1 MKITFVVPA
10 LNLSGGLRVVS
21 IYAKLLA
28 EKGHEVTVVSPNKR
42 MPTLKERVKSTLN
55 WKGYKFNSNFDES
68 FFSDAIYDVTVLDSY
83 RSVTC
88 NDVPDAD
95 IVIATFWNTA
105 EWVADFPS
113 SKGIKVYFLQ
123 GYEVHSWL
131 PVERVKATFTLPF
144 KKIVV
149 SEWIA
154 NIMIEAHGVS
164 DVTIVGNAVDLML
177 FNATERKKNIA
188 TTFGMIYSNK
198 DCKRSL
204 FTFKCFKRFQE
215 KYPLAKLVIFGT
227 EDVENV
233 VGLPDGAKYYHQ
245 PKQGDIRNIY
255 AQCDAWLF
263 TSNSEGFGLPILE
276 AMACRTPVIGT
287 RCGAAP
293 ELLRSRGGILV
304 NVDEEEGLFSAMVDI
319 HELEPDQWLGL
330 SNKAYKEAQ
339 CHQWGD
345 KVIQFE
351 EALVECYEK

>member
-28 EKGHEVTVVSPNKR
+28 EKGHEITVVSPNKR
-42 MPTLKERVKSTLN
+42 LPTLNERLKSVLN

-68 FFSDAIYDVTVLDSY
+68 FFSDATYDVKVLDGY

-95 IVIATFWNTA
+95 VVIATFWSTA
-105 EWVADFPS
+105 EWVADFPER
-113 SKGIKVYFLQ
+113 KGKKVYFIQ
-123 GYEVHSWL
+123 HYEVHSGF
-131 PVERVKATFTLPF
+131 PVERVRAMLRFPF

-149 SEWIA
+149 ANWIA
-154 NIMIEAHGVS
+154 NILRDKYQQELI
-164 DVTIVGNAVDLML
+164 DTIGNAVEQDL
-177 FNATERKKNIA
+177 FFSIRRSKNPVP
-188 TTFGMIYSNK
+188 TFGLMYSARPYK
-198 DCKRSL
+198 GSQQAFD
-204 FTFKCFKRFQE
+204 CFKRFQ
-215 KYPLAKLVIFGT
+215 KRFPLAKMVAFGT
-227 EDVENV
+227 EEIGKV
-233 VGLPDGAKYYHQ
+233 VGLPDGTKYYHQ
-245 PKQGDIRNIY
+245 PKQDEIRNIY

-293 ELLRSRGGILV
+293 ELLGSGGGILI
-304 NVDEEEGLFSAMVDI
+304 NVDEEDELFSAMVKIYD
-319 HELEPDQWLGL
+319 LDPDKWLIL
-330 SNKAYKEAQ
+330 SNNAYKEAQ

-345 KVIQFE
+345 KVIQLE
-351 EALVECYEK
+351 EALIEFHEK

>member
-1 MKITFVVPA
+1 LKITFVVPA

-28 EKGHEVTVVSPNKR
+28 EKGHDITVVSPNKR
-42 MPTLKERVKSTLN
+42 MPTVKERVKSILN

-68 FFSDAIYDVTVLDSY
+68 FFSDAIYDVKILDSH
-83 RSVTC
+83 RSVKC

-105 EWVADFPS
+105 EWVADFPER
-113 SKGIKVYFLQ
+113 KGKKVYFIQ
-123 GYEVHSWL
+123 HYEVHSGF
-131 PVERVKATFTLPF
+131 PVERVRATLRFPF

-149 SEWIA
+149 ANWIRDILRDEYQQQSIHA
-154 NIMIEAHGVS
+154 I
-164 DVTIVGNAVDLML
+164 GNAVDQDL
-177 FNATERKKNIA
+177 FFSTRRSKNSVP
-188 TTFGMIYSNK
+188 TFGLMYSSRTYK
-198 DCKRSL
+198 GSKLAFD
-204 FTFKCFKRFQE
+204 CFKRFQE
-215 KYPLAKLVIFGT
+215 KFPLAKLVAFGT

-233 VGLPDGAKYYHQ
+233 VGFPDGTKYYHQ
-245 PKQGDIRNIY
+245 PKQDDIRNIY

-293 ELLRSRGGILV
+293 ELLRSGGGILV
-304 NVDEEEGLFSAMVDI
+304 NVDEEEELFSAMVDI
-319 HELEPDQWLGL
+319 HELEADKWLGL